1 MNIWQGVEPS
11 SLIALSILIPFIGA
25 LLVVATGKNENLRET
40 VTLVTAGLLFTVVLS
55 ITDLTF
61 NGKLIELNLIEIFPG
76 IALAF
81 NVEPLGVLFALVA
94 SFLWIITSIY
104 AIGYMRGHHEVNQT
118 RFFCCFAL
126 AISSVMAICFS
137 SNLLTLFIFYEV
149 LTLSTYP
156 LVTHAGNEAAKQGGR
171 VYLGILLS
179 TSIAFLLFAV
189 VGTWSVAG
197 TLDFRAGGIFDESH
211 NKIVLSVLLVLFCYG
226 IGKAALMP
234 FHRWLP
240 AAMVA
245 PTPVSALL
253 HAVAVVKAG
262 VFSILKVVIYIFG
275 IDNLSVLWSADL
287 MLYIGAATVLLSS
300 CIAMTKDNLKAR
312 LAYSTVSQL
321 SYIVVGAL
329 LASSV
334 AVAGATLHIATH
346 AVGKITLF
354 FCAGAIMVASHKKNI
369 SDMVGLG
376 RQMPL
381 TMAAF
386 AIGAISIIGLPPM
399 AGTWSKWYLTIGA
412 IEADKLIIVAV
423 LMISSLLNI
432 AYLLPIPIKAFF
444 NTPEKTPQPWSWS
457 ETKEAPLP
465 ILIALGVTSFG
476 CIAMFFYPQPLIDLI
491 NLIPGVSTEI
501 GTIETGMTG
510 SGVESSSASSSP
522 SLGMSISTNPG
533 AA

>member
-1 MNIWQGVEPS
+1 MNLWQGIEPAQ
-11 SLIALSILIPFIGA
+11 LISLSIFVPFVGA
-25 LLVVATGKNENLRET
+25 LLVIATGKMPNLREA
-40 VTLVTAGLLFTVVLS
+40 VTLTTATVLFTIVLA
-55 ITDLTF
+55 ITDYTF
-61 NGKLIELNLIEIFPG
+61 QGTQLRLDAIELFPG
-76 IALAF
+76 LGISF
-81 NVEPLGVLFALVA
+81 EVEPLGVLFALVA
-94 SFLWIITSIY
+94 SFLWIITSLY
-104 AIGYMRGHHEVNQT
+104 AIGYMRGHNEENQT

-137 SNLLTLFIFYEV
+137 GNLLTLFVFYEL

-156 LVTHAGNEAAKQGGR
+156 LVTHAGTDAAKQGGR
-171 VYLGILLS
+171 IYLGILLS
-179 TSIAFLLFAV
+179 TSIAFLLLAIL
-189 VGTWSVAG
+189 GTWSLAG
-197 TLDFRAGGIFDESH
+197 TLDFKPGGIFNAST
-211 NKIVLSVLLVLFCYG
+211 NKAMLGVLLVLFCYG
-226 IGKAALMP
+226 IGKAAIMP

-262 VFSILKVVIYIFG
+262 VFSILKVAIYIFG
-275 IDNLSVLWSADL
+275 LDELGNLATTDM
-287 MLYIGAATVLLSS
+287 MLYIGAATILLSS

-334 AVAGATLHIATH
+334 AAAGAALHIATH

-376 RQMPL
+376 RQMPI
-381 TMAAF
+381 TMTAF

-399 AGTWSKWYLTIGA
+399 AGTWSKWFLAIGA
-412 IEADKLIIVAV
+412 LETDKLVIVIT

-444 NTPEKTPQPWSWS
+444 NNAPDQQSTPWTWAQ
-457 ETKEAPLP
+457 TKEAPLP
-465 ILIALGVTSFG
+465 CLIAIGVTSIG
-476 CIAMFFYPQPLIDLI
+476 CVLMFFYPQPLIDLI
-491 NLIPGVSTEI
+491 NLIPGVSTNLQGE
-501 GTIETGMTG
+501 G
-510 SGVESSSASSSP
+510 
-522 SLGMSISTNPG
+522 
-533 AA
+533 

>member
-1 MNIWQGVEPS
+1 MNLWQGVEPS
-11 SLIALSILIPFIGA
+11 QLITLSILIPFIGA
-25 LLVVATGKNENLRET
+25 LLVIATGKIPNLREA
-40 VTLVTAGLLFTVVLS
+40 VTLTTATVLFTIVLA
-55 ITDLTF
+55 ITDYTF
-61 NGKLIELNLIEIFPG
+61 QGTELKLNVIDVFPG
-76 IALAF
+76 LGINF
-81 NVEPLGVLFALVA
+81 SVEPLGVLFALVA

-104 AIGYMRGHHEVNQT
+104 AIGYMRGHNEDNQT

-137 SNLLTLFIFYEV
+137 DNLLTLFIFYEV

-156 LVTHAGNEAAKQGGR
+156 LVTHAGTDAAKQGGR
-171 VYLGILLS
+171 TYLGILLS
-179 TSIAFLLFAV
+179 TSILFLLFAV
-189 VGTWSVAG
+189 LGTYSLTG
-197 TLDFRAGGIFDESH
+197 TLDFQAGGIFDEND
-211 NKIVLSVLLVLFCYG
+211 NKAVLGVLLVLFCYG

-275 IDNLSVLWSADL
+275 IDGLKEIETTDI
-287 MLYIGAATVLLSS
+287 MLYIGAATILISS

-329 LASSV
+329 LASSI
-334 AVAGATLHIATH
+334 AAAGAALHIATH

-376 RQMPL
+376 RQMPI
-381 TMAAF
+381 TMIAF

-399 AGTWSKWYLTIGA
+399 VGIWSKWYLTIGA
-412 IEADKLIIVAV
+412 LEADKIIIVVV
-423 LMISSLLNI
+423 LMVSSLLNI

-444 NTPEKTPQPWSWS
+444 TGEAKDPDATPWSWS

-465 ILIALGVTSFG
+465 ILIALTITSLG
-476 CIAMFFYPQPLIDLI
+476 CIILFFNPQPLIDLI
-491 NLIPGVSTEI
+491 NLIPGVSTH
-501 GTIETGMTG
+501 
-510 SGVESSSASSSP
+510 V
-522 SLGMSISTNPG
+522 NN
-533 AA
+533 